1 MEKKLIFMEAQYLK
15 TQSYIHDSWTLLESK
30 NQLLRNNQ
38 EFIMLSFQTINQVL
52 RPLKWEKR
60 DPCNL

>member
-1 MEKKLIFMEAQYLK
+1 MEAQYLK
-15 TQSYIHDSWTLLESK
+15 TQSYIYDSWTLLESK
-30 NQLLRNNQ
+30 NQLLRNIQ

-60 DPCNL
+60 DLCNL